1 MTATRLVTGIL
12 IGILN
17 AGVLSPPFVAAQAS
31 SPDRPAESPFG
42 WVGDLDAARESSLRT
57 GKPILLLIDS
67 PEQRWDRYIE
77 SAVLPDSALAQVVR
91 RLVWVLP
98 DLERGQELRARFHV
112 VGLPTLLLLGPGEEN
127 IHRTAGYLAPKAL
140 SDFLR
145 EGLRHYE
152 LFARG
157 LDWDV
162 RALRSDR
169 LSPKY
174 EFDTLPAPSS
184 DCPQGIAFIGGA
196 LFVQQGQTVFKLD
209 ETTGETL
216 ESLDSPW
223 TVVDLASDDRLLYA
237 IDYCWT
243 SGQPIYVIDP
253 ADGEIVRTIV
263 TQANST
269 SRVCAASGVE
279 AHAGRLWVLE
289 LTGRI
294 HEVEP
299 GSGNIVRT
307 IETERDLRGL
317 AYDGE
322 HLVSLSSKGVVFL
335 DPASGHLDRMV
346 PMNYPLR
353 SIGFHGRRFFLMEQP
368 VEGFDRNHDPIRISP
383 RAFVLYA
390 GSL

>member
-1 MTATRLVTGIL
+1 MTAKRLISRILTGIL
-12 IGILN
+12 S
-17 AGVLSPPFVAAQAS
+17 AGVLGPPSAATQVS
-31 SPDRPAESPFG
+31 SPDGPAESPFE
-42 WVGDLDAARESSLRT
+42 WVGDLDAARESSLRS
-57 GKPILLLIDS
+57 GKLILLVLDS
-67 PEQRWDRYIE
+67 APQRWDRYIE
-77 SAVLPDSALAQVVR
+77 GAVLPDSALAQVVR

-98 DLERGQELRARFHV
+98 DPERGQELRARFHV
-112 VGLPTLLLLGPGEEN
+112 VGFPTLLLLGPGEEN

-145 EGLRHYE
+145 EGLRRYE

-157 LDWDV
+157 LAWDV
-162 RALRSDR
+162 PEPRSDR

-174 EFDTLPAPSS
+174 AFDTLPAPSS
-184 DCPQGIAFIGGA
+184 DCPFGIAFIGGT

-209 ETTGETL
+209 EKTGETL
-216 ESLDSPW
+216 DRLVSPGIGA
-223 TVVDLASDDRLLYA
+223 DLASDDSFLYA

-243 SGQPIYVIDP
+243 SGQPVYVIDP

-263 TQANST
+263 TQANAT
-269 SRVCAASGVE
+269 SRMCATSGVE

-294 HEVEP
+294 HEVDPE
-299 GSGNIVRT
+299 SGNIVRT
-307 IETERDLRGL
+307 METERDLRGL

-322 HLVSLSSKGVVFL
+322 HLVSLSAKGVVFL
-335 DPASGHLDRMV
+335 DPASGRLDRMV

-353 SIGFHGRRFFLMEQP
+353 SIGFHGERFFLMEQP
-368 VEGFDRNHDPIRISP
+368 VEGFDRNHDPMRISP
-383 RAFVLYA
+383 KASVLYV

>member
-1 MTATRLVTGIL
+1 
-12 IGILN
+12 
-17 AGVLSPPFVAAQAS
+17 
-31 SPDRPAESPFG
+31 
-42 WVGDLDAARESSLRT
+42 
-57 GKPILLLIDS
+57 LIDS
-67 PEQRWDRYIE
+67 PQKRWDRYIE
-77 SAVLPDSALAQVVR
+77 SEVLPDSALAQVVR

-98 DLERGQELRARFHV
+98 DLERGQELGARFHV
-112 VGLPTLLLLGPGEEN
+112 AGLPTLLLIGPGEEN

-145 EGLRHYE
+145 EGLRRYE

-162 RALRSDR
+162 PAPRSDR

-174 EFDTLPAPSS
+174 EFDTLPAPSRLPERLS
-184 DCPQGIAFIGGA
+184 STG
-196 LFVQQGQTVFKLD
+196 LFKSSKARRCSSWTRT
-209 ETTGETL
+209 ETPG
-216 ESLDSPW
+216 SLSLGSVATPRR
-223 TVVDLASDDRLLYA
+223 TAPSYA

-243 SGQPIYVIDP
+243 SGQPVYVIDP
-253 ADGEIVRTIV
+253 ADGEIIRTIV

-269 SRVCAASGVE
+269 SRECATSGIE

-299 GSGNIVRT
+299 ESGNIVRT

-335 DPASGHLDRMV
+335 DPARGHLDRMV

-383 RAFVLYA
+383 KASVLYV